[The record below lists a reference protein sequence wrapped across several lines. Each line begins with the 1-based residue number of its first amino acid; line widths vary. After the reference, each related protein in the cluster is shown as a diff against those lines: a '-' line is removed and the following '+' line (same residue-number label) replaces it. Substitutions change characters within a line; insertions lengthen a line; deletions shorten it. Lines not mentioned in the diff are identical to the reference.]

1 MITIST
7 SLPATVSLMGTAAE
21 SEVSALESR
30 LLMDIQRQYGPL
42 VGGADLLQI
51 LGFPSSEAFRQ
62 ALSRGSIPV
71 PIFAIPN
78 RRGKFALAQDLA
90 VWLTQLRYTGA
101 TNQA

>member
-1 MITIST
+1 MMTT
-7 SLPATVSLMGTAAE
+7 SPVLPAAILSICTAADL
-21 SEVSALESR
+21 EVLTLESR
-30 LLMDIQRQYGPL
+30 LLADIQRQYGPL
-42 VGGADLLQI
+42 VGGADLLKI

-71 PIFAIPN
+71 PVFAIPH

-90 VWLTQLRYTGA
+90 FWLTQLRYTGT

>member
-1 MITIST
+1 MMTILPSFPDAD
-7 SLPATVSLMGTAAE
+7 SLTGTVAE

-42 VGGADLLQI
+42 VGGADLLKI

-71 PIFAIPN
+71 PIFAIPH

-90 VWLTQLRYTGA
+90 VWLTRLRYTGT
-101 TNQA
+101 TNHA

>member
-1 MITIST
+1 MMTILPSFPDAD
-7 SLPATVSLMGTAAE
+7 SLTGTVAE

-30 LLMDIQRQYGPL
+30 LLMDIQRQYGQL
-42 VGGADLLQI
+42 VGGADLLKI

-71 PIFAIPN
+71 PIFAIPH

-90 VWLTQLRYTGA
+90 VWLTRLRYTGT
-101 TNQA
+101 TNHA

>member
-1 MITIST
+1 
-7 SLPATVSLMGTAAE
+7 
-21 SEVSALESR
+21 
-30 LLMDIQRQYGPL
+30 MDIQRQYGPL
-42 VGGADLLQI
+42 VGGTDLLQI

-71 PIFAIPN
+71 PIFAIPH

-90 VWLTQLRYTGA
+90 VWFTRLRYTGT